1 MKIAL
6 VSFEVYPF
14 AKVGGLADVAG
25 SLPKYLNKLG
35 EEIFIIM
42 PYHKKIRDS
51 EETFGIKL
59 IKEDVELS
67 NVQGTPTVNIYNS
80 KLPGTDID
88 VYFIGSDNYFNTDK
102 IYPGEELESKNAVVF
117 SNAVFE
123 MLKALDLDVDLIHAN
138 DWQSGLVSV
147 YLNAVYDRE
156 RKFNDVATVYTIHN
170 LGYQGVFQAN
180 LLEFAGLH
188 WDLFTMDRLE
198 FYGKLNFMKG
208 GIIFSNIT
216 NTVSATYAKEIQTKE
231 FGNKLEGVLAEKANR
246 GELFGIVNGIDYEE
260 FNPKTDKRITSNF
273 ELKGIDDES
282 GFEKKYINK
291 LALQKE
297 FNLDSGKDKF
307 LTGVISRL
315 FVQKGVDLLV
325 EAMESALEFA
335 PDLQLVVLGTGD
347 EEYENKLRK
356 LGNKYPSRV
365 SINLKFD
372 INMAQRIY
380 AGVDAF
386 LMPSRY
392 EPCGLGQ
399 LIAMRYATVP
409 IVRFTGG
416 LADTVKEYDPKTK
429 EGNGFGFSKYDS
441 KELMNAISRALNL
454 FRNSKIDWRQVVYNA
469 YLTDSSWEKSAK
481 EYIKIYNKAI
491 EERRR

>member
-6 VSFEVYPF
+6 ISFEVYPF

-35 EEIFIIM
+35 EDVFVVM
-42 PYHKKIRDS
+42 PYHKKIKDNADK
-51 EETFGIKL
+51 FGIKL
-59 IKEDVELS
+59 VRDDIVLDK
-67 NVQGTPTVNIYNS
+67 VQGSPKVGVYKT
-80 KLPGTDID
+80 KLPQTDID
-88 VYFIGSDNYFNTDK
+88 VYFIGSSEYFNTEK
-102 IYPGEELESKNAVVF
+102 IYPGEELESKNAIVF

-123 MLKALDLDVDLIHAN
+123 MMKTLNLEVDLIHSN

-147 YLNAVYDRE
+147 YLKAMYEHEQIFKN
-156 RKFNDVATVYTIHN
+156 VATVYTIHN
-170 LGYQGVFQAN
+170 LGYQGVFPPD
-180 LLEFAGLH
+180 LLEFSGLH

-208 GIIFSNIT
+208 GIIFSDIT

-231 FGNKLEGVLAEKANR
+231 FGNKLEGVLSEKAKS
-246 GELFGIVNGIDYEE
+246 GKLFGIVNGIDYEE
-260 FNPKTDKRITSNF
+260 FNSLTDKRITNNF
-273 ELKGIDDES
+273 KIESVDDEK
-282 GFEKKYINK
+282 GFENKYINK

-297 FNLDSGKDKF
+297 FNLDSGKDKL

-325 EAMESALEFA
+325 KAMESALEFA
-335 PDLQLVVLGTGD
+335 PDIQLIVLGTGD
-347 EEYENKLRK
+347 KEYENKLEE
-356 LGNKYPSRV
+356 LGKKYPGRV

-380 AGVDAF
+380 SGLDIF

-416 LADTVKEYDPKTK
+416 LADTVKEYNSNTK

-441 KELMNAISRALNL
+441 KDFMDAISRALDL
-454 FRNSKIDWRQVVYNA
+454 FRNNKMHWNQVVYNA
-469 YLTDSSWEKSAK
+469 YTTDSSWEKSAK
-481 EYIKIYNKAI
+481 EYEKIYKKAI
-491 EERRR
+491 EDHRR

>member
-25 SLPKYLNKLG
+25 SLPKYLRKLG
-35 EEIFIIM
+35 EEVFIVM
-42 PYHKKIRDS
+42 PYHKKIK
-51 EETFGIKL
+51 ENAEKFGIKL
-59 IKEDVELS
+59 AKSGIVLNKI
-67 NVQGTPTVNIYNS
+67 QGTPKIDVFS
-80 KLPGTDID
+80 CKLPETDID
-88 VYFIGSDNYFNTDK
+88 VYFVGSDSYFNTDK
-102 IYPGEELESKNAVVF
+102 IYPGEELESKNAIIF

-123 MLKALDLDVDLIHAN
+123 IIKSLNLKVDVIHSN
-138 DWQSGLVSV
+138 DWQSGLVPV
-147 YLNAVYDRE
+147 YLKAMYDRE
-156 RKFNDVATVYTIHN
+156 RIFENTATVYTIHN

-180 LLEFAGLH
+180 LLEFSGLH

-208 GIIFSNIT
+208 GIIFSDVT

-231 FGNKLEGVLAEKANR
+231 FGNKLEGVLAQKASI
-246 GELFGIVNGIDYEE
+246 GSLFGIVNGIDYEE
-260 FNPKTDKRITSNF
+260 FNPETDNRITKNF
-273 ELKGIDDES
+273 TLSGPDDEK
-282 GFEKKYINK
+282 GFEDKYVNK

-307 LTGVISRL
+307 LTGAISRL

-335 PDLQLVVLGTGD
+335 PDIQLVVLGTGD
-347 EEYENKLRK
+347 KEYEEKLSDLEK
-356 LGNKYPSRV
+356 KYPGRV
-365 SINLKFD
+365 SVNLKFD

-416 LADTVKEYDPKTK
+416 LADTVKEYSIETK
-429 EGNGFGFSKYDS
+429 EGNGFGFFEYDPKGLMDSISK
-441 KELMNAISRALNL
+441 ALNI
-454 FRNSKIDWRQVVYNA
+454 FRNNKIHWKQVVYNA
-469 YLTDSSWEKSAK
+469 YSTDSSWEKSAN
-481 EYIKIYNKAI
+481 EYVKIYKKAI
-491 EERRR
+491 EDRRR

>member
-25 SLPKYLNKLG
+25 SLPKYLRKLG
-35 EEIFIIM
+35 EEIFIVM
-42 PYHKKIRDS
+42 PYHKKIK
-51 EETFGIKL
+51 ENAEKFGIKL
-59 IKEDVELS
+59 VKSGIVLDKIQGAPKIDVFS
-67 NVQGTPTVNIYNS
+67 C
-80 KLPGTDID
+80 KLPETDID
-88 VYFIGSDNYFNTDK
+88 VYFVGSDSYFNTDK
-102 IYPGEELESKNAVVF
+102 IYPGEELESKNAIIF

-123 MLKALDLDVDLIHAN
+123 IIKSLNLKVDVIHSN
-138 DWQSGLVSV
+138 DWQSGLVPV
-147 YLNAVYDRE
+147 YLKAMYDRE
-156 RKFNDVATVYTIHN
+156 RIFENTATVYTIHN

-180 LLEFAGLH
+180 LLEFSGLH

-208 GIIFSNIT
+208 GIIFSDVT

-231 FGNKLEGVLAEKANR
+231 FGNKLEGVLAQKASI
-246 GELFGIVNGIDYEE
+246 GSLFGIVNGIDYEE
-260 FNPKTDKRITSNF
+260 FNPETDNRITKNF
-273 ELKGIDDES
+273 TLSGPDDEK
-282 GFEKKYINK
+282 GFEDKYVNK

-307 LTGVISRL
+307 LTGAISRL

-335 PDLQLVVLGTGD
+335 PDIQLVVLGTGD
-347 EEYENKLRK
+347 KEYEEKLSDLEK
-356 LGNKYPSRV
+356 KYPGRV
-365 SINLKFD
+365 SVNLKFD

-416 LADTVKEYDPKTK
+416 LADTVKEYSIETK
-429 EGNGFGFSKYDS
+429 EGNGFGFFEYDPKGLMDSISK
-441 KELMNAISRALNL
+441 ALNI
-454 FRNSKIDWRQVVYNA
+454 FRNNKIHWKQVVYNA
-469 YLTDSSWEKSAK
+469 YSTDSSWEKSAN
-481 EYIKIYNKAI
+481 EYVKIYKKAI
-491 EERRR
+491 EDRRR